1 MYRPSDVA
9 SDSAGAPGGAG
20 SRNARYAYLVGRLR
34 TRQITMEEATELF
47 GVQQAALSRSEG
59 ARLAALA
66 QASASSTSSSVPPP
80 PPPPAMGPAM
90 GASDDF
96 LILGLLTMGA
106 GAGLLAAMTRK
117 IQEMSP
123 PATSDRKSSPSK

>member
-9 SDSAGAPGGAG
+9 SDAGGAPGGAG

-66 QASASSTSSSVPPP
+66 QASASRTPRRSLPLLPRPPWAP
-80 PPPPAMGPAM
+80 PWALRTI
-90 GASDDF
+90 F
-96 LILGLLTMGA
+96 
-106 GAGLLAAMTRK
+106 
-117 IQEMSP
+117 
-123 PATSDRKSSPSK
+123 